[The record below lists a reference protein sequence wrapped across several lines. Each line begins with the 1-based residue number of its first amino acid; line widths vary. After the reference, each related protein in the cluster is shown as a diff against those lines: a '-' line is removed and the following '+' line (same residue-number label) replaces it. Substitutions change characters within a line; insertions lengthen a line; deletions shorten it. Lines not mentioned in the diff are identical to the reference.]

1 MEEQMT
7 SHKSS
12 LDKSIWIMWRKERI
26 VVIEYIDKF
35 VCKGRNRKRRIKRVR
50 VERLITV
57 VRARSMEEVGSY
69 PEQLE
74 QINDQKKQYRKTIH
88 RKIWID

>member
-1 MEEQMT
+1 MEEQM
-7 SHKSS
+7 
-12 LDKSIWIMWRKERI
+12 DKSIWIMWRKERI
-26 VVIEYIDKF
+26 VVVEYIDKF

-74 QINDQKKQYRKTIH
+74 RINDQKKQYGKTIS
-88 RKIWID
+88 RKVWID